1 MEVIIQHNHTKS
13 NYQYICDKYI
23 LPIMLYSDFINS
35 ATVSHNDSIDTYS
48 DGIKHL
54 IESKADIVSYNTQ
67 KNLVLFNVAVLEV
80 DKNGDYIYE
89 YSLERQADIIDN
101 IHIVSSNKCVNMT
114 FIIGG
119 VEYDN
124 INTFLSVIAQY
135 HEFKIKL
142 IFTEPK
148 VEDKISICYTNYLL
162 NSELR
167 EKLIKQHIIKT
178 DTNIYANGMCLK
190 I

>member
-1 MEVIIQHNHTKS
+1 MSQGITIF
-13 NYQYICDKYI
+13 YD
-23 LPIMLYSDFINS
+23 DFIKS
-35 ATVSHNDSIDTYS
+35 ATFSHNDNIDTYS

-101 IHIVSSNKCVNMT
+101 IHIVSSNNNIKMT

-119 VEYDN
+119 EEYDN
-124 INTFLSVIAQY
+124 INTFLSVAAQY

-142 IFTEPK
+142 IITEPK
-148 VEDKISICYTNYLL
+148 IDDKISICYRNYLL
-162 NSELR
+162 NSDLR
-167 EKLIKQHIIKT
+167 KKITARGNIIKT
-178 DTNIYANGMCLK
+178 DTNIYTEGMCGREYE
-190 I
+190 

>member
-1 MEVIIQHNHTKS
+1 MELHN
-13 NYQYICDKYI
+13 
-23 LPIMLYSDFINS
+23 LINS
-35 ATVSHNDSIDTYS
+35 AIHNDLIDTYS

-54 IESKADIVSYNTQ
+54 IVSKADIVSYNTQ
-67 KNLVLFNVAVLEV
+67 KNLVLFNVGVLEV

-101 IHIVSSNKCVNMT
+101 IHIVSSNNNVKMK

-119 VEYDN
+119 EEYDH
-124 INTFLSVIAQY
+124 INTFLSVVSQY

-148 VEDKISICYTNYLL
+148 VEDKISICYRNYLL
-162 NSELR
+162 NTDLR
-167 EKLIKQHIIKT
+167 KNLIKEHIIKT
-178 DTNIYANGMCLK
+178 DTNIYTNGMCLR

>member
-1 MEVIIQHNHTKS
+1 
-13 NYQYICDKYI
+13 
-23 LPIMLYSDFINS
+23 MLYSDFIKS
-35 ATVSHNDSIDTYS
+35 KIVSHNDNIDTYS

-101 IHIVSSNKCVNMT
+101 FHIVSSNNSVKMT

-119 VEYDN
+119 EEYDN
-124 INTFLSVIAQY
+124 INTFLTVVSPY
-135 HEFKIKL
+135 TEFKIKL
-142 IFTEPK
+142 LITEPK
-148 VEDKISICYTNYLL
+148 LEDKISIWYRNYLL
-162 NSELR
+162 NSDLR
-167 EKLIKQHIIKT
+167 KQITTKGNIIKT
-178 DTNIYANGMCLK
+178 DTNIYIDGMCKRINNLHYL

>member
-1 MEVIIQHNHTKS
+1 
-13 NYQYICDKYI
+13 
-23 LPIMLYSDFINS
+23 MLYSDFIKS
-35 ATVSHNDSIDTYS
+35 TTLSHNDNIDTYS

-101 IHIVSSNKCVNMT
+101 IHIVSSNNNVKMK

-119 VEYDN
+119 DEYDH
-124 INTFLSVIAQY
+124 INTFLSVVSQY

-142 IFTEPK
+142 IITEPK
-148 VEDKISICYTNYLL
+148 IDDKISICYRNYLL
-162 NSELR
+162 NSDLR
-167 EKLIKQHIIKT
+167 KQITTKGNIIKT
-178 DTNIYANGMCLK
+178 DTNIYIDGMCKRINNLHYL

>member
-1 MEVIIQHNHTKS
+1 MSQGITIF
-13 NYQYICDKYI
+13 YD
-23 LPIMLYSDFINS
+23 DFIKS
-35 ATVSHNDSIDTYS
+35 ATFSHNDNIDTYS

-101 IHIVSSNKCVNMT
+101 IHIVSSNNNVKMK

-119 VEYDN
+119 EEYDH
-124 INTFLSVIAQY
+124 ITTFLSVAAQY
-135 HEFKIKL
+135 HDFKLKL

-148 VEDKISICYTNYLL
+148 VDDKISICYRNYLL
-162 NSELR
+162 NNDLR
-167 EKLIKQHIIKT
+167 KKIKTRGNIIKT
-178 DTNIYANGMCLK
+178 DTNIYTEGMCGREYK
-190 I
+190 

>member
-1 MEVIIQHNHTKS
+1 MSQDITIF
-13 NYQYICDKYI
+13 YD
-23 LPIMLYSDFINS
+23 DFIKS
-35 ATVSHNDSIDTYS
+35 ATFSHNDSIDTYS

-101 IHIVSSNKCVNMT
+101 IHIVSSNNNVKMK

-119 VEYDN
+119 DEYDH
-124 INTFLSVIAQY
+124 INTFLSVVSQY

-142 IFTEPK
+142 LFTEPK
-148 VEDKISICYTNYLL
+148 IDDKISICYRNYLL
-162 NSELR
+162 NSDLR
-167 EKLIKQHIIKT
+167 KKITTRGNIIKT
-178 DTNIYANGMCLK
+178 DTNIYTEGMCGR

>member
-1 MEVIIQHNHTKS
+1 MSQDITIF
-13 NYQYICDKYI
+13 YD
-23 LPIMLYSDFINS
+23 DFIKS
-35 ATVSHNDSIDTYS
+35 ATFSHNDSIDTYS

-101 IHIVSSNKCVNMT
+101 IHIVSSNNNVKMK

-119 VEYDN
+119 DEYDH
-124 INTFLSVIAQY
+124 INTFLSVVSQY

-142 IFTEPK
+142 LFTEPK
-148 VEDKISICYTNYLL
+148 VDDKISICYRNYLL
-162 NSELR
+162 NNDLR
-167 EKLIKQHIIKT
+167 KKIKTRGNIIKT
-178 DTNIYANGMCLK
+178 DTNIYTEGMCGR

>member
-1 MEVIIQHNHTKS
+1 MSQGIK
-13 NYQYICDKYI
+13 
-23 LPIMLYSDFINS
+23 MLYSDFIKS
-35 ATVSHNDSIDTYS
+35 KIVSHNDNIDTYS

-101 IHIVSSNKCVNMT
+101 IHIVSSNNNVKMK

-119 VEYDN
+119 DEYDH
-124 INTFLSVIAQY
+124 INTFLSVVSQY

-142 IFTEPK
+142 LFTEPK
-148 VEDKISICYTNYLL
+148 IDDKISICYRNYLL
-162 NSELR
+162 NSDLR
-167 EKLIKQHIIKT
+167 KKIKTRGNIIKT
-178 DTNIYANGMCLK
+178 DTNIYTEGMCGR

>member
-1 MEVIIQHNHTKS
+1 MSQDITIF
-13 NYQYICDKYI
+13 YD
-23 LPIMLYSDFINS
+23 DFIKS
-35 ATVSHNDSIDTYS
+35 ATFSHNDSIDTYS

-101 IHIVSSNKCVNMT
+101 IHIVSSNNNVKMK

-119 VEYDN
+119 EEYEH
-124 INTFLSVIAQY
+124 INTFLSVVAQY

-142 IFTEPK
+142 IITEPK
-148 VEDKISICYTNYLL
+148 IDDKISICYRNYLL
-162 NSELR
+162 NSDLR
-167 EKLIKQHIIKT
+167 KKITTRGNIIKT
-178 DTNIYANGMCLK
+178 DTNIYTEGMCGR

>member
-1 MEVIIQHNHTKS
+1 
-13 NYQYICDKYI
+13 
-23 LPIMLYSDFINS
+23 MLYSDFIKS
-35 ATVSHNDSIDTYS
+35 TTLSHNDNIDTYS

-101 IHIVSSNKCVNMT
+101 IHIVSSNNNVKMK

-119 VEYDN
+119 DEYDH
-124 INTFLSVIAQY
+124 INTFLSVVSQY

-142 IFTEPK
+142 LFTEPK
-148 VEDKISICYTNYLL
+148 VDDKISICYRNYLL
-162 NSELR
+162 NNDLR
-167 EKLIKQHIIKT
+167 KKIKTRGNIIKT
-178 DTNIYANGMCLK
+178 DTNIYTEGMCGR

>member
-1 MEVIIQHNHTKS
+1 
-13 NYQYICDKYI
+13 
-23 LPIMLYSDFINS
+23 MLYSDFIKS
-35 ATVSHNDSIDTYS
+35 TTLSHNDNIDTYS

-80 DKNGDYIYE
+80 DKNGDYILE

-101 IHIVSSNKCVNMT
+101 IHIVSSNNNVKMK

-119 VEYDN
+119 EEYDH
-124 INTFLSVIAQY
+124 INTFLSVVSQY

-142 IFTEPK
+142 LFTEPK
-148 VEDKISICYTNYLL
+148 VDDKISICYRNYLL
-162 NSELR
+162 NNDLR
-167 EKLIKQHIIKT
+167 KKIKTRGNIIKT
-178 DTNIYANGMCLK
+178 DTNIYTEGMCGREYK
-190 I
+190 

>member
-1 MEVIIQHNHTKS
+1 MSQGIK
-13 NYQYICDKYI
+13 
-23 LPIMLYSDFINS
+23 MLYSDFIKS
-35 ATVSHNDSIDTYS
+35 KIVSHNDNIDTYS

-101 IHIVSSNKCVNMT
+101 IHIVSSNNNVKMK

-119 VEYDN
+119 DEYDH
-124 INTFLSVIAQY
+124 INTFLSVVSQY

-142 IFTEPK
+142 IITEPK
-148 VEDKISICYTNYLL
+148 IDDKISICYRNYLL
-162 NSELR
+162 NSDLR
-167 EKLIKQHIIKT
+167 KKITARGNIIKT
-178 DTNIYANGMCLK
+178 DTNIYTEGMCGR

>member
-1 MEVIIQHNHTKS
+1 
-13 NYQYICDKYI
+13 
-23 LPIMLYSDFINS
+23 MLYSDFIKS
-35 ATVSHNDSIDTYS
+35 TTLSHNDNIDTYS

-101 IHIVSSNKCVNMT
+101 IHIVSSNNNVKMK

-119 VEYDN
+119 DEYDH
-124 INTFLSVIAQY
+124 INTFLSVVSQY

-142 IFTEPK
+142 LFTEPK
-148 VEDKISICYTNYLL
+148 IDDKISICYRNYLL
-162 NSELR
+162 NSDLR
-167 EKLIKQHIIKT
+167 KKITTRGNIIKT
-178 DTNIYANGMCLK
+178 YTNIYTDGMCGR